1 MFFGTPNALEV
12 GVMADITDPNQR
24 EDPTPAKTDQ
34 VTAGGAILFISAGV
48 IGLIGIIL
56 MTMGQFFAAPLVI
69 LALLMWAGGK
79 WKLKHDQNLTPT
91 ASPPA
96 R

>member
-1 MFFGTPNALEV
+1 M
-12 GVMADITDPNQR
+12 GVMADTTDSNRP
-24 EDPTPAKTDQ
+24 EDPSPAKTDQ

-48 IGLIGIIL
+48 IGLTGIIL

-69 LALLMWAGGK
+69 LALVMWAGGK
-79 WKLKHDQNLTPT
+79 WKIKHDQNLTPT